1 MQGPTRSGILWRI
14 LAALVGG
21 ALVLWSAGFAWFG
34 FSMPR
39 HVADPITR
47 TDAIV
52 VLTGGSQRL
61 KEGLRLLE
69 AGRARNLFVSGVASG
84 VRLSDL
90 MRVAGRK
97 PGTPRCCITLGH
109 DAGNTRGNAAETAAW
124 ARRRGA
130 ASLRLVT
137 ANYHMRRSL
146 VEFSRAMP
154 EVRIIPHPV
163 FPRAVNA
170 DGWWRSLGAL
180 DVVAA
185 EYNKYLAALTR
196 VAVAGVLPL

>member
-1 MQGPTRSGILWRI
+1 MQGQARGATLWRL
-14 LAALVGG
+14 LAAFVGG

-61 KEGLRLLE
+61 HEGLKLLE

-84 VRLSDL
+84 VRLDDL

-97 PGTPRCCITLGH
+97 HGAPRCCITLGH
-109 DAGNTRGNAAETAAW
+109 AAGDTMGNAAETAAW

-154 EVRIIPHPV
+154 EVNIIPHPV
-163 FPRAVNA
+163 FPRAVTA
-170 DGWWRSLGAL
+170 DGWWRSLAAL

-185 EYNKYLAALTR
+185 EYNKYLAAVTRAALT
-196 VAVAGVLPL
+196 GVLRL